1 MRLRAPLLACLSVI
15 LAACA
20 ANPQTVVDQGRRHEY
35 ASSAPARNAARC
47 TALNA
52 RSFSSA
58 YTADWYEMVKPG
70 SYQAVVTRTGGWVP
84 YTQFSPYIV
93 VRAWPAE
100 KGSQLELFLPSG
112 IDPQSEAD
120 WIERLRRGC

>member
-1 MRLRAPLLACLSVI
+1 MRPRALSLACLSVI

-20 ANPQTVVDQGRRHEY
+20 ANPQTVVDQGRRHEF
-35 ASSAPARNAARC
+35 ASGASPRSVARC

-70 SYQAVVTRTGGWVP
+70 SFQAVVTQTGGWVP
-84 YTQFSPYIV
+84 YTQFAPYIV
-93 VRAWPAE
+93 VRTWPAE
-100 KGSQLELFLPSG
+100 KGSQLEMFMPSG
-112 IDPQSEAD
+112 MDPQSESD